1 MNNFTKGLVIGS
13 LILLGASAAQAA
25 PKKPA
30 GDVSVTLANASASA
44 LVDFS
49 LIEMVPAPAATP
61 KSHDWWAA
69 PLDWFSS
76 NNADAAPVTR
86 AVNLLKSPLAPKKSV
101 SVKIGKECKATVSA
115 KFEDGSSIDPVEMD
129 FCKDRKLTLKG
140 APTAE
145 E

>member
-1 MNNFTKGLVIGS
+1 MNRLIKALVIGS
-13 LILLGASAAQAA
+13 LTLIGATAAQAA

-30 GDVSVTLANASASA
+30 GEVSVTLANASASA

-49 LIEMVPAPAATP
+49 LIETVPAPAPAA

-69 PLDWFSS
+69 PLDWFSPNS
-76 NNADAAPVTR
+76 AAAAPVTR
-86 AVNLLKSPLAPKKSV
+86 TVNLLKSPLAPKKSV

-115 KFEDGSSIDPVEMD
+115 KFEDGSSVEPVEMD
-129 FCKDRKLTLKG
+129 FCKDRKVTLKG
-140 APTAE
+140 ASTVE

>member
-49 LIEMVPAPAATP
+49 LIEMVPAPAATQKVMIGGLHRLIGFHP
-61 KSHDWWAA
+61 ITPMQLQLPGRSIFSRARWLRKSQ
-69 PLDWFSS
+69 
-76 NNADAAPVTR
+76 
-86 AVNLLKSPLAPKKSV
+86 
-101 SVKIGKECKATVSA
+101 SA
-115 KFEDGSSIDPVEMD
+115 
-129 FCKDRKLTLKG
+129 
-140 APTAE
+140 
-145 E
+145 